1 MDGVQGEVAG
11 LPAGEARG
19 RRRSRRGGGPRY
31 PPWLALPAVG
41 WYAAFFLAPLGIVA
55 AYSFQELSGFAG
67 IAWTWNVENYRYL
80 WDPLYGDVFL
90 RTLGLAAFGT
100 AATLLV
106 GFPFAYWLARYPRRK
121 TLLLLLVIVPFWTSF
136 LIRTYAWLIILDP
149 SFPLFRALDVDLLY
163 SPEAIYIGVVYNYL
177 PLMVLPLYAALER
190 IDWTLVEAAQDLG
203 DSPWRAFRRVTLPL
217 ALPGVVA
224 GSLLVFIPL
233 TGEYLIPVV
242 LGGNTTV
249 YAGQLIAQQFNEAH
263 DWPFGAAIAMLV
275 IGSMTVVLVLFSRL
289 AARAEVA
296 HG

>member
-1 MDGVQGEVAG
+1 
-11 LPAGEARG
+11 LPATA
-19 RRRSRRGGGPRY
+19 
-31 PPWLALPAVG
+31 
-41 WYAAFFLAPLGIVA
+41 WYLAFFVAPLGIVA
-55 AYSFQELSGFAG
+55 AYSFQELAGFAS
-67 IAWTWNVENYRYL
+67 IAWTWNIENYRYL
-80 WDPLYGDVFL
+80 WDPLYGEVFL

-100 AATLLV
+100 AATLAV
-106 GFPFAYWLARYPRRK
+106 GFPFAYWLARYARAK

-149 SFPLFRALDVDLLY
+149 EFAVFRWLDVDLLY
-163 SPEAIYIGVVYNYL
+163 SQEAIYLGVVYNYL

-203 DSPWRAFRRVTLPL
+203 DSPLRAFRRVTLPL
-217 ALPGVVA
+217 ALPGIVA

-242 LGGNTTV
+242 LGGNTTI

-263 DWPFGAAIAMLV
+263 DWPFGAAIAMVV
-275 IGSMTVVLVLFSRL
+275 IGAMTVVLVMFSRI
-289 AARAEVA
+289 AARGETA